1 MRFDNL
7 IQRLQRFEDDPSLI
21 HTKDGAV
28 ELLCADCE
36 FFKESD
42 KDLECGAFKLLRL
55 LIDKD
60 VLTIKQISDAVR
72 Q

>member
-1 MRFDNL
+1 MKFEKLLQNL
-7 IQRLQRFEDDPSLI
+7 HKFEADPSLI

-28 ELLCADCE
+28 ELLCADCD
-36 FFKESD
+36 FYKESD

-55 LIDKD
+55 LIDRK
-60 VLTIKQISDAVR
+60 VVTLEQISDAVR